1 MSIFPHEKKFFP
13 VENNLFAKDML
24 NENICISIK

>member
-1 MSIFPHEKKFFP
+1 MSIFPCEKKFFP
-13 VENNLFAKDML
+13 VENNFFAKDML